1 MKVELMDYAGDDI
14 RIVNVAKV
22 SFDKEVDSFGDKEE
36 RLLNYLAKHKHSSP
50 FRHTFIQLRCS
61 VPLFLARQ
69 LMKHQ
74 AGLSW
79 NEVSRR
85 YVDTLPEIYYPDFW
99 STRPEGSIKQG
110 AGSIHKDNDRLNEVY
125 GKLMATA
132 LEEYSKL
139 LEQGVAPEQARMIL
153 PQSMMVDFIWSG
165 NLLAFAHVFNLRSGT
180 GAQYEARRF
189 AWLLDNAIAPLFP
202 VGWEVLT
209 NE

>member
-1 MKVELMDYAGDDI
+1 MKVDLMDYAGDDI

-110 AGSIHKDNDRLNEVY
+110 AGSIHNDNDKLNEVY

-165 NLLAFAHVFNLRSGT
+165 NLLAFAHVFNLRCGA

-189 AWLLDNAIAPLFP
+189 AWLLDNVIAPLFP

>member
-1 MKVELMDYAGDDI
+1 
-14 RIVNVAKV
+14 
-22 SFDKEVDSFGDKEE
+22 
-36 RLLNYLAKHKHSSP
+36 
-50 FRHTFIQLRCS
+50 
-61 VPLFLARQ
+61 
-69 LMKHQ
+69 MKHQ

-110 AGSIHKDNDRLNEVY
+110 AGSIHNDNDRLNEVY

-189 AWLLDNAIAPLFP
+189 AWLLDNVIAPLFP

>member
-1 MKVELMDYAGDDI
+1 MKVDLMDYAGDDI